1 MPEPRLS
8 VPEVPSPT
16 PDVNE
21 VRLRLEAIRRNA
33 RSLQSYPLHNV
44 AATLESLARLADQA
58 LTFLPVADPSSEGL

>member
-33 RSLQSYPLHNV
+33 RSAVAYPLVNV
-44 AATLESLARLADQA
+44 PDALRELSALADKA
-58 LTFLPVADPSSEGL
+58 LEFLPPTEAA